1 MKTIAIGPQ
10 NVIEERPVQAEAAKL
25 PGEFPV
31 RRFRL
36 RFEAEKPY
44 FVGGYRG
51 SAWRGVF
58 GGALKNLVC
67 ITRERECKPCL
78 VRASCVYPYVFETEA
93 VQGEGAPKS
102 VDRAPHPYVLAPEA
116 EWRRREVSGETVEVT
131 LMGRGVDEWAY
142 VLHALRQGA
151 ERGLGVERV
160 PLRLVA
166 AEEETAEGGWRRAVS
181 SKGVLIAGRAWTP
194 EAPAM
199 PERVRVRLVAP
210 VRVRREQDLVEPE
223 RMGFDEFVAAVLR
236 RVALLSRFHTQEA
249 WRLDHAGLRE
259 AARRARVLRQELE
272 WRDWARYSSRQ
283 QKKIPMGG
291 VVGFY
296 ELETAGLEELW
307 PLLWLG
313 QWTHAGKGAVMG
325 LGGYRVEGL

>member
-1 MKTIAIGPQ
+1 MQKAGQ
-10 NVIEERPVQAEAAKL
+10 L

-31 RRFRL
+31 QRFRL

-51 SAWRGVF
+51 SAWRGLF
-58 GGALKNLVC
+58 GHALKNLVC

-93 VQGEGAPKS
+93 LGAEGGPKS
-102 VDRAPHPYVLAPEA
+102 VEQAPHPYVLAPEA
-116 EWRRREVSGETVEVT
+116 EWGAREVRGETVEVT
-131 LMGRGVDEWAY
+131 LVGQGTAQWAY

-151 ERGLGVERV
+151 ERGIGVERV
-160 PLRLVA
+160 ALRLVS
-166 AEEETAEGGWRRAVS
+166 AEQETAEGGWRRS
-181 SKGVLIAGRAWTP
+181 MSGEGVLLAGKPWTP
-194 EAPAM
+194 RAPAM
-199 PERVRVRLVAP
+199 PGRVRVRLVTP

-236 RVALLSRFHTQEA
+236 RLALLSRFHTGEA

-259 AARRARVLRQELE
+259 AARGARVLRQELQ
-272 WRDWARYSSRQ
+272 WQDWARYSSRQ
-283 QKKIPMGG
+283 QKKVPMGG
-291 VVGFY
+291 VVGMY
-296 ELETAGLEELW
+296 EVETEGLEGLW

-325 LGGYRVEGL
+325 LGRYRVEGV